1 MTDHILS
8 SAIDDYYEPKILE
21 CFHCKDDFFDDTVY
35 ESKHDKEF
43 VFCSEWCRDEFDS
56 NRDQEEVA

>member
-43 VFCSEWCRDEFDS
+43 VF
-56 NRDQEEVA
+56 